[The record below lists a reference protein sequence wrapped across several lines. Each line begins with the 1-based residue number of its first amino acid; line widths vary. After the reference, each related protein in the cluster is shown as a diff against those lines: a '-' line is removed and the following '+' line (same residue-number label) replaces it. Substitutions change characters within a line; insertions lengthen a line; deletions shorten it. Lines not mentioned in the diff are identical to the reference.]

1 MGSSDD
7 DLSSGVGDSD
17 FTSRVSLL
25 SELSGAVSK
34 SAKSRRG

>member
-17 FTSRVSLL
+17 LTSGVSLL
-25 SELSGAVSK
+25 SELSSAVIVY
-34 SAKSRRG
+34 